1 MTKENQISALQPLIN
16 RIYIIRDQKV
26 MLDSDLAEI
35 YGVETKVFNQAVK
48 RNVQRFTSPFRFQ
61 LTAEEYENLKF
72 QIGTSSGYEFLRS
85 QTVTSSGDEFLRSQF
100 VTLEKTDLKSQNA
113 TLEDKRGKHR
123 KYLPYVF
130 TEHGAI
136 MLSSVLKSETA
147 VQASIRIVQAFVEMR
162 KYISANSQLF
172 LRMDTLEQKMLRT
185 DEKVDMVYRALQ
197 DNSIKPK
204 QGIFFDGQV
213 FDAYTFVSD
222 LVRSAKSSIVLID
235 NYIDDSVLTL
245 LTKRK
250 KEVSATIY
258 TSKISKQLLLDV
270 KKHNAQYAPVDLKAL
285 KNAHDR
291 FLIMDQSELYHFGAS
306 LKDLGKKWFAFSK
319 METGAI
325 EMLGK
330 LNAKGKKDE

>member
-1 MTKENQISALQPLIN
+1 MTKENQLSVYQPLVN
-16 RIYIIRDQKV
+16 RIYVIRDQKV

-35 YGVETKVFNQAVK
+35 YGVETRRLNEQVK
-48 RNVQRFTSPFRFQ
+48 RNIDRFSELFMFQ
-61 LTAEEYENLKF
+61 LTDEEYENL
-72 QIGTSSGYEFLRS
+72 RS
-85 QTVTSSGDEFLRSQF
+85 QN
-100 VTLEKTDLKSQNA
+100 VTLEKTDLKSKIATLKKSGLRSQNA

-123 KYLPYVF
+123 KFLPYVF

-136 MLSSVLKSETA
+136 MLSSVLKSDTA

-185 DEKVDMVYRALQ
+185 DEKVDMVYKALQ

-213 FDAYTFVSD
+213 FDAYAFVSD
-222 LVRSAKSSIVLID
+222 LVRSAKISIVLID

-250 KEVSATIY
+250 EEVSATIY
-258 TSKISKQLLLDV
+258 TSKISKQLLLDL
-270 KKHNAQYAPVDLKAL
+270 KKHNAQYAPVELKEL

>member
-1 MTKENQISALQPLIN
+1 
-16 RIYIIRDQKV
+16 

-35 YGVETKVFNQAVK
+35 YGVETRRLNEQVK
-48 RNVQRFTSPFRFQ
+48 RNIDRFSELFMFQ
-61 LTAEEYENLKF
+61 LTDEEYENLKF
-72 QIGTSSGYEFLRS
+72 QIGTSSGYEFLGS
-85 QTVTSSGDEFLRSQF
+85 QTVTSSGDEFLRSQNA
-100 VTLEKTDLKSQNA
+100 TLKKSGLRSQNA

-123 KYLPYVF
+123 KFLPYVF

-136 MLSSVLKSETA
+136 MLASVLKSETA

-185 DEKVDMVYRALQ
+185 DEKVDMVYKALE

-222 LVRSAKSSIVLID
+222 LVRSAKISIVLID

-250 KEVSATIY
+250 KGVSATIY

-270 KKHNAQYAPVDLKAL
+270 KKHNAQYAPVELKEL

-291 FLIMDQSELYHFGAS
+291 FMIIDQSELYHFGAS

>member
-1 MTKENQISALQPLIN
+1 M
-16 RIYIIRDQKV
+16 
-26 MLDSDLAEI
+26 
-35 YGVETKVFNQAVK
+35 
-48 RNVQRFTSPFRFQ
+48 
-61 LTAEEYENLKF
+61 
-72 QIGTSSGYEFLRS
+72 
-85 QTVTSSGDEFLRSQF
+85 
-100 VTLEKTDLKSQNA
+100 TLEKNDLKSQIA
-113 TLEDKRGKHR
+113 TSSWGGRR
-123 KYLPYVF
+123 TNPYVF

-136 MLSSVLKSETA
+136 MLASVLKSETA

-185 DEKVDMVYRALQ
+185 NEKVDMVYRALE
-197 DNSIKPK
+197 DNSFKPK

-213 FDAYTFVSD
+213 FDAYAFVSD

-250 KEVSATIY
+250 EEVSATIY
-258 TSKISKQLLLDV
+258 TSKISKQLLLDL
-270 KKHNAQYAPVDLKAL
+270 KKHNAQYAPVELKEL

-291 FLIMDQSELYHFGAS
+291 FLIMDQSELCHFGAS

>member
-1 MTKENQISALQPLIN
+1 
-16 RIYIIRDQKV
+16 
-26 MLDSDLAEI
+26 
-35 YGVETKVFNQAVK
+35 
-48 RNVQRFTSPFRFQ
+48 
-61 LTAEEYENLKF
+61 
-72 QIGTSSGYEFLRS
+72 
-85 QTVTSSGDEFLRSQF
+85 
-100 VTLEKTDLKSQNA
+100 
-113 TLEDKRGKHR
+113 
-123 KYLPYVF
+123 
-130 TEHGAI
+130 
-136 MLSSVLKSETA
+136 
-147 VQASIRIVQAFVEMR
+147 VQAFVEMR
-162 KYISANSQLF
+162 KYITANSQLF

-185 DEKVDMVYRALQ
+185 NEKVDMVYKALE

-222 LVRSAKSSIVLID
+222 LVRSAKISIVLID

-258 TSKISKQLLLDV
+258 TNKISKQLLLDV
-270 KKHNAQYAPVDLKAL
+270 KKHNTQYAPVELKEL

-291 FLIMDQSELYHFGAS
+291 FLIIDQSELYHFGAS

>member
-1 MTKENQISALQPLIN
+1 MTKENQISAFQPLVN

-35 YGVETKVFNQAVK
+35 YGVETRRLNEQVK
-48 RNVQRFTSPFRFQ
+48 RNIDRFSELFMFQ
-61 LTAEEYENLKF
+61 LTDEEYENLRF
-72 QIGTSSGYEFLRS
+72 QMG
-85 QTVTSSGDEFLRSQF
+85 TSSGDEFLKSQN
-100 VTLEKTDLKSQNA
+100 VTLEKPGLRSQNA
-113 TLEDKRGKHR
+113 TLEKSDLKSQIATSSWGGRR
-123 KYLPYVF
+123 TNPYVF

-136 MLSSVLKSETA
+136 MLASVLKSETA

-172 LRMDTLEQKMLRT
+172 LRMDTLEQKILRT
-185 DEKVDMVYRALQ
+185 DEKVDMVYKALE

-222 LVRSAKSSIVLID
+222 LVRSAKISIVLID
-235 NYIDDSVLTL
+235 NYIDDSILTL
-245 LTKRK
+245 LIKRK
-250 KEVSATIY
+250 KGVSATIF

-270 KKHNAQYAPVDLKAL
+270 KKHNVQYAPVELKEL

-291 FLIMDQSELYHFGAS
+291 FMIIDQSELYHFGAS

>member
-1 MTKENQISALQPLIN
+1 MTKENKISAFQPLVN

-48 RNVQRFTSPFRFQ
+48 RNVQRFPSPFRFQ
-61 LTAEEYENLKF
+61 LTAEEYENLRF
-72 QIGTSSGYEFLRS
+72 QMGTSSGNEFLRS
-85 QTVTSSGDEFLRSQF
+85 HFVTSSGDEFLRSQNA
-100 VTLEKTDLKSQNA
+100 TLEKSDLKSQIA
-113 TLEDKRGKHR
+113 TSSWGGRR
-123 KYLPYVF
+123 TNPYVF

-136 MLSSVLKSETA
+136 MLASVLKSETA

-185 DEKVDMVYRALQ
+185 DEKVDMVYKALE

-222 LVRSAKSSIVLID
+222 LVRSAKISIVLID

-250 KEVSATIY
+250 KGVSATIY
-258 TSKISKQLLLDV
+258 TNKISKQLLLDV
-270 KKHNAQYAPVDLKAL
+270 KKHNAQYAPVELKEL

>member
-1 MTKENQISALQPLIN
+1 MTKENQISAFQPLVN
-16 RIYIIRDQKV
+16 RIFIIRDQKV

-35 YGVETKVFNQAVK
+35 YGVETRRLNEQVK
-48 RNVQRFTSPFRFQ
+48 RNIDRFSELFMFQ
-61 LTAEEYENLKF
+61 LTNEEYENLKF
-72 QIGTSSGYEFLRS
+72 QIGTSNE
-85 QTVTSSGDEFLRSQF
+85 DEF
-100 VTLEKTDLKSQNA
+100 LKSQNA
-113 TLEDKRGKHR
+113 TLEKSGLRSQNATLEDNRGKHR
-123 KYLPYVF
+123 KFLPYVF

-136 MLSSVLKSETA
+136 MLASVLKSETA
-147 VQASIRIVQAFVEMR
+147 VQASIRIVKAFVEMR

-172 LRMDTLEQKMLRT
+172 FRMETLEQKVLRT
-185 DEKVDMVYRALQ
+185 EEKVDLVYKALE

-222 LVRSAKSSIVLID
+222 LVRSAKISIVLID

-250 KEVSATIY
+250 KGVSATIY
-258 TSKISKQLLLDV
+258 TNKISNQLLLDV
-270 KKHNAQYAPVDLKAL
+270 KKHNAQYAPVELKEL

-291 FLIMDQSELYHFGAS
+291 FMIIDQSELYHFGAS
-306 LKDLGKKWFAFSK
+306 LKDLGKKWFAFSN

>member
-1 MTKENQISALQPLIN
+1 MTKENQISAFQPLVN

-48 RNVQRFTSPFRFQ
+48 RNVQRFPSPFRFQ
-61 LTAEEYENLKF
+61 LTAEEYENLRF
-72 QIGTSSGYEFLRS
+72 QMGTSSGNEFLRS
-85 QTVTSSGDEFLRSQF
+85 HFVTSSGDEFLRSQ
-100 VTLEKTDLKSQNA
+100 NA
-113 TLEDKRGKHR
+113 TLEKSDLKPQIATSSWGGRR
-123 KYLPYVF
+123 TNPYVF

-136 MLSSVLKSETA
+136 MLASVLKSETA

-185 DEKVDMVYRALQ
+185 DEKVDMVYKALE

-222 LVRSAKSSIVLID
+222 LVRSAKISIVLID

-250 KEVSATIY
+250 KGVSATIY
-258 TSKISKQLLLDV
+258 TNKISKQLLLDV
-270 KKHNAQYAPVDLKAL
+270 KKHNAQYAPVELKEL

>member
-1 MTKENQISALQPLIN
+1 MTKENQLSVYQPLVN
-16 RIYIIRDQKV
+16 RIYVIRDQKV

-35 YGVETKVFNQAVK
+35 YGVETRRLNEQVK
-48 RNVQRFTSPFRFQ
+48 RNIDRFSELFMFQ
-61 LTAEEYENLKF
+61 LTDEEYEN
-72 QIGTSSGYEFLRS
+72 
-85 QTVTSSGDEFLRSQF
+85 LRSQF
-100 VTLEKTDLKSQNA
+100 VTSEKTDLKSQNATLKKSGLRSQNA

-136 MLSSVLKSETA
+136 MLASVLKSETA

-172 LRMDTLEQKMLRT
+172 LRMDTLEQKILRT
-185 DEKVDMVYRALQ
+185 DEKVDMVYKALE

-222 LVRSAKSSIVLID
+222 LVRSAKISIVLID

-245 LTKRK
+245 LIKRK
-250 KEVSATIY
+250 KGVSATIF

-270 KKHNAQYAPVDLKAL
+270 KKHNAQYAPVELKEL

-291 FLIMDQSELYHFGAS
+291 FMIIDQSELYHFGAS

>member
-1 MTKENQISALQPLIN
+1 MTKENQISAFQPLVN

-48 RNVQRFTSPFRFQ
+48 RNVKRFPSPFRFQ
-61 LTAEEYENLKF
+61 LTSEEWMA
-72 QIGTSSGYEFLRS
+72 LRS
-85 QTVTSSGDEFLRSQF
+85 QI
-100 VTLEKTDLKSQNA
+100 VTLKKTDLKSQNV
-113 TLEDKRGKHR
+113 TSSWGGRR
-123 KYLPYVF
+123 TNPYVF

-136 MLSSVLKSETA
+136 MLASILKSETA
-147 VQASIRIVQAFVEMR
+147 VQASIRIVKAFVEIR

-185 DEKVDMVYRALQ
+185 EEKVDLVYKALEE
-197 DNSIKPK
+197 NSMKPK

-222 LVRSAKSSIVLID
+222 LVRSAESSLVLID

-245 LTKRK
+245 LTKREK
-250 KEVSATIY
+250 GVSTTIY
-258 TSKISKQLLLDV
+258 TNTISKQLLLDV
-270 KKHNAQYAPVDLKAL
+270 KKHNAQYAPIELKEL
-285 KNAHDR
+285 RKAHDR
-291 FLIMDQSELYHFGAS
+291 FLIIDQSELYHFGAS

-319 METGAI
+319 IETGAI
-325 EMLGK
+325 EMIKK
-330 LNAKGKKDE
+330 LNAIENKDE

>member
-1 MTKENQISALQPLIN
+1 MTKENQLSVYQPLVN
-16 RIYIIRDQKV
+16 RIYVIRDQKV

-35 YGVETKVFNQAVK
+35 YGVETRRLNEQVK
-48 RNVQRFTSPFRFQ
+48 RNIDRFSELFMSQ
-61 LTAEEYENLKF
+61 LTDEEYENL
-72 QIGTSSGYEFLRS
+72 RS
-85 QTVTSSGDEFLRSQF
+85 QN
-100 VTLEKTDLKSQNA
+100 VTLEETDLKSKIATLKKSGLRSQNA

-123 KYLPYVF
+123 KFLPYVF

-136 MLSSVLKSETA
+136 MLSSVLKSDTA
-147 VQASIRIVQAFVEMR
+147 VHASIRIVQAFVEMR

-185 DEKVDMVYRALQ
+185 DEKVDMVYKALQ

-213 FDAYTFVSD
+213 FDAYAFVSD
-222 LVRSAKSSIVLID
+222 LVRSAKISIVLID

-250 KEVSATIY
+250 EEVSATIY
-258 TSKISKQLLLDV
+258 TSKISKQLLLDL
-270 KKHNAQYAPVDLKAL
+270 KKHNAQYAPVELKEL

>member
-1 MTKENQISALQPLIN
+1 MTKENQISAFQPLVN
-16 RIYIIRDQKV
+16 RIYMIRDQKV
-26 MLDSDLAEI
+26 MLDSDLAQI
-35 YGVETKVFNQAVK
+35 YGVETRRLNEQVK
-48 RNVQRFTSPFRFQ
+48 RNIDRFSQLFMFQ
-61 LTAEEYENLKF
+61 LTDEEYENL
-72 QIGTSSGYEFLRS
+72 RS
-85 QTVTSSGDEFLRSQF
+85 QIVTS
-100 VTLEKTDLKSQNA
+100 EKTDLKSQNA
-113 TLEDKRGKHR
+113 TLKKSGLRSQNATLEDNRGKHR

-136 MLSSVLKSETA
+136 MLASVLKSETA

-172 LRMDTLEQKMLRT
+172 LRMDTLEQKILRT
-185 DEKVDMVYRALQ
+185 DEKVDMVYKALE

-222 LVRSAKSSIVLID
+222 LVRSAKISIVLID

-245 LTKRK
+245 LIKRK
-250 KEVSATIY
+250 KGVSATIF

-270 KKHNAQYAPVDLKAL
+270 KKHNAQYAPVELKEL

-291 FLIMDQSELYHFGAS
+291 FMIIDQSELYHFGAS

>member
-1 MTKENQISALQPLIN
+1 MTKENQISAFQPLVN
-16 RIYIIRDQKV
+16 RIYVVREQKV

-35 YGVETKVFNQAVK
+35 YGVETRRLNEQVK
-48 RNVQRFTSPFRFQ
+48 RNMDRFSELFMFQ
-61 LTAEEYENLKF
+61 LSNEEYENLRF
-72 QIGTSSGYEFLRS
+72 QIGTSSGNEFLRS
-85 QTVTSSGDEFLRSQF
+85 QN
-100 VTLEKTDLKSQNA
+100 VTLENSDLKSQNA
-113 TLEDKRGKHR
+113 TSSWGGRR
-123 KYLPYVF
+123 TNPYVF

-136 MLSSVLKSETA
+136 MLASVLKSDTA

-185 DEKVDMVYRALQ
+185 EEKVDLVYKALE

-213 FDAYTFVSD
+213 FDAYAFVSD
-222 LVRSAKSSIVLID
+222 LIRSAENSLVLID
-235 NYIDDSVLTL
+235 NYVDDSVLTL

-250 KEVSATIY
+250 KEVSAIIY
-258 TSKISKQLLLDV
+258 TNKISKQLLLDV
-270 KKHNAQYAPVDLKAL
+270 KKHNTQYAPVELKEF

-291 FLIMDQSELYHFGAS
+291 FVIIDQKELYHFGAS

-319 METGAI
+319 MDTGAI
-325 EMLGK
+325 EVLGK
-330 LNAKGKKDE
+330 LNSKREKDV